1 VSASSPAAAAP
12 ISSAI
17 PRQLL
22 LLLALQFSF
31 GLAYS
36 IFLLLPKIFAT
47 SLHAGPGG
55 IGLVQA
61 MFSLAGFIA
70 VPFVGARVDR
80 PGRARLIAAGTLLMV
95 VTSLGYLAVNHVG
108 PLALALRAAHGV
120 AYTIVFVTGA
130 ALAADLAPPAR
141 MARTMALYGS
151 ANLVTNAVAPLFAE
165 PMIDHLG
172 YRSVYV
178 AAAGVSL
185 VAGALALRLVEHPRP
200 PAAHADAS
208 LGAVLRRGRA
218 RRITL
223 AIGLA
228 GIALGAMF
236 TFSQPMA
243 LALGVREVRGF
254 FVAYTIAVIGV
265 RVLLRDLV
273 DRVGPQRACVGALSL
288 YAVVVF
294 SMRFLPTLGLPTMGA
309 AFGVAHGF
317 LFPAAMALGIAELPT
332 AERGRMLTLT
342 NAGFICGGAFVLPL
356 GAIAARAGYPTVFA
370 LAAACALAAAV
381 LLWRRPIAG
390 PRAVP

>member
-1 VSASSPAAAAP
+1 VSVRAP
-12 ISSAI
+12 AI
-17 PRQLL
+17 PRQLV

-47 SLHAGPGG
+47 SLRAGPGG
-55 IGLVQA
+55 IGLVQS
-61 MFSLAGFIA
+61 MFSLAAFVA

-80 PGRARLIAAGTLLMV
+80 PGRARLIATGSLLMLAA
-95 VTSLGYLAVNHVG
+95 SLGFLAVDRVG
-108 PLALALRAAHGV
+108 PLALALRSAQGV
-120 AYTIVFVTGA
+120 AYMIVFVTGA

-178 AAAGVSL
+178 AAAVVSL
-185 VAGALALRLVEHPRP
+185 VAALIARRLVEHPRP
-200 PAAHADAS
+200 AVAPADAS

-218 RRITL
+218 WRMTL

-243 LALGVREVRGF
+243 LALGIREVRAF
-254 FVAYTIAVIGV
+254 FVAYTIAVIAV
-265 RVLLRDLV
+265 RLLLRDLI
-273 DRVGPQRACVGALSL
+273 DRVGPQRACVGALAL

-294 SMRFLPTLGLPTMGA
+294 AMRFLPTLGLSTMGA

-317 LFPAAMALGIAELPT
+317 LFPAAMALGIADLPA

-356 GAIAARAGYPTVFA
+356 GAVATRAGYPAVFT
-370 LAAACALAAAV
+370 LASACALAAAL